1 MFYQINFFKKFN
13 FISLKIIVDT
23 LIDDR
28 NETSK
33 HDFLKSVKI
42 KTKPCFPT
50 RMFQSV
56 LGHSSEQS
64 TTYYSLR
71 PTVSRLKGV
80 SDSTSD

>member
-42 KTKPCFPT
+42 NT
-50 RMFQSV
+50 
-56 LGHSSEQS
+56 
-64 TTYYSLR
+64 
-71 PTVSRLKGV
+71 
-80 SDSTSD
+80 